1 MSSISVEM
9 LAGWPERWRY
19 PQLLV
24 RLADADRPLA
34 RDELARLIVEGIA
47 DQATPTGSIRA
58 LIAAGEFAV
67 AERLLEAPDISTLAG
82 TEADVL
88 ADELVQARSAAAAEL
103 HTRLLALRSR
113 AAEVDVRGV
122 PDSVADATDAR
133 RHEGDMTLAKWE
145 AEVAIKEREWEQRIR
160 ARLAEIGAA
169 GGDDA
174 AAHHLGR
181 SIDACLKA
189 NQLRAAEYL
198 LRHHTQPAAA
208 EGDAW
213 PAALGGSLR
222 ANPYDVAAIAPWP
235 WRLPIADVL
244 AWYQHPDQAP
254 PDFHARWRAADA
266 DAIELVSAI
275 GEFVAAGVPTTRLC
289 AAIDRATGCEP
300 TVDGQALET
309 TADPLLAPL
318 AFFAGQAVRVRAPGD
333 DEAPSALILAASPE
347 EDAGGPWLAAT
358 DLLRIV
364 GQHTDRRVHLLRL
377 IGAQL
382 PLGRALRPEEAATL
396 PAMTPAELRLYI
408 DWILDLL
415 DVRVDAVFTD
425 VLTGLAAGFVQPALV
440 LLDEFLSTA
449 AARTEIADVTTLHE
463 VTSASSAFS
472 AACRSAVLGPLA
484 DTSPLVR
491 AIVVVL
497 AWYDPTGTDPQ
508 SLAGVHEILE
518 LSEVDRPDDADL
530 AAAVWT
536 LKRLGMVEETDAGY
550 CVYPDVARL
559 VRTLIPDVDAYV
571 ASGCPPAV

>member
-1 MSSISVEM
+1 MSFISVDV
-9 LAGWPERWRY
+9 LASWPDRWRY
-19 PQLLV
+19 PELLV
-24 RLADADRPLA
+24 RLADTGRPLA
-34 RDELARLIVEGIA
+34 RDELARLIVQGIA

-67 AERLLEAPDISTLAG
+67 AERLLEAPDISTLTA
-82 TEADVL
+82 TEADAL
-88 ADELVQARSAAAAEL
+88 ADELAAARAAAAAEL

-113 AAEVDVRGV
+113 AADVDVAGV
-122 PDSVADATDAR
+122 PDSLADATDAR
-133 RHEGDMTLAKWE
+133 RHEGDMMLAKWE
-145 AEVAIKEREWEQRIR
+145 AEVGIKEHAWEQRVR
-160 ARLAEIGAA
+160 AALAEVTA
-169 GGDDA
+169 GEGDDA
-174 AAHHLGR
+174 ASQHLGR
-181 SIDACLKA
+181 SVDACLKA

-198 LRHHTQPAAA
+198 LRHHTQPAAG

-213 PAALGGSLR
+213 PAAIGGSLG
-222 ANPYDVAAIAPWP
+222 ASPYDVAAVAPWP
-235 WRLPIADVL
+235 WHLPIADVL
-244 AWYQHPDQAP
+244 AWYQHPDEAP

-275 GEFVAAGVPTTRLC
+275 GEFVATGVLTTRLC
-289 AAIDRATGCEP
+289 TAIDRATGSEP
-300 TVDGQALET
+300 AVDSQALGT

-318 AFFAGQAVRVRAPGD
+318 AFFTGRALPVRAPGGD
-333 DEAPSALILAASPE
+333 DAPAALIVAASPL

-364 GQHTDRRVHLLRL
+364 GRPTERRVHLLRL
-377 IGAQL
+377 IAGQI
-382 PLGRALRPEEAATL
+382 PLARAVRPEEAATL

-415 DVRVDAVFTD
+415 DVRVDAVFTN

-449 AARTEIADVTTLHE
+449 ATRTEIADVTTLHE
-463 VTSASSAFS
+463 VTSASSTFW

-484 DTSPLVR
+484 DASPLVR
-491 AIVVVL
+491 AVVAVL

-518 LSEVDRPDDADL
+518 LSEVDGPGDATL
-530 AAAVWT
+530 AAAVWA
-536 LKRLGMVEETDAGY
+536 LKGLGLVEETDAGY

-571 ASGCPPAV
+571 ASGCPPTA

>member
-1 MSSISVEM
+1 VSSIAIDV
-9 LAGWPERWRY
+9 LASWPDRWRY

-24 RLADADRPLA
+24 RLADTDRPLA
-34 RDELARLIVEGIA
+34 PDELARLIVQGIA
-47 DQATPTGSIRA
+47 EQATPTSSIRA
-58 LIAAGEFAV
+58 LIASGEFAV
-67 AERLLEAPDISTLAG
+67 AERLLEAPDISSLAA
-82 TEADVL
+82 TEADAL
-88 ADELVQARSAAAAEL
+88 ADELAAARAAAAAAL

-113 AAEVDVRGV
+113 AADVDVAGV
-122 PDSVADATDAR
+122 PDSLGDATDAR
-133 RHEGDMTLAKWE
+133 RHEGDMMLAKWE
-145 AEVAIKEREWEQRIR
+145 AEVAIQEREWEQRVR
-160 ARLAEIGAA
+160 TGLAEVTAG

-174 AAHHLGR
+174 ASQHLGQ
-181 SIDACLKA
+181 SVDACLKA

-198 LRHHTQPAAA
+198 LRHHTQPAPG

-213 PAALGGSLR
+213 PAALGGSLGAR
-222 ANPYDVAAIAPWP
+222 PYDVPAVAPWP
-235 WRLPIADVL
+235 WHLPIAEVL
-244 AWYQHPDQAP
+244 TWYQHPDQAP

-275 GEFVAAGVPTTRLC
+275 GEFVASGVPTTRLC

-300 TVDGQALET
+300 AVDSQALGT

-318 AFFAGQAVRVRAPGD
+318 AFFAGRAVRVRAPGAHD
-333 DEAPSALILAASPE
+333 ASSTLIVAASPP

-364 GQHTDRRVHLLRL
+364 GRPTDRRVHLLRL
-377 IGAQL
+377 IAGQI
-382 PLGRALRPEEAATL
+382 PLARAVRPEEAATL

-415 DVRVDAVFTD
+415 DVRVDAVFTN

-449 AARTEIADVTTLHE
+449 ATRTEIADVTTLHE
-463 VTSASSAFS
+463 VTSASTTFW

-484 DTSPLVR
+484 DAAPLAR
-491 AIVVVL
+491 AVVAVL

-518 LSEVDRPDDADL
+518 LSEVDGAGDAAL
-530 AAAVWT
+530 AATVWT
-536 LKRLGMVEETDAGY
+536 LKGLGLVEETDASY

-571 ASGCPPAV
+571 ASGCPPTA